1 MNVPDSGSDRAE
13 HRRIVEMLRA
23 LRNAHEHI
31 AGVLRHGS
39 CYELYQVLRALYPD
53 AEPWKLDDHVY
64 TRIRGR
70 FYDIHG
76 ERKLDAD
83 EMRRAVPKFERRDPP
98 HRWRN
103 RDAER
108 RRGFAQRTHSIVT
121 VGWEVRALQA
131 AYAVWRRAL
140 QARTPCGGEY
150 DTERGGSGARSGSR
164 TRSRSP
170 ASRKSG
176 ARRESPPPKTSRPG
190 GVQDG
195 RRPRPRRRRRGA
207 PGWRAARARGDDKG
221 RRAIP
226 NRPGRRGS
234 GERARV
240 DG

>member
-1 MNVPDSGSDRAE
+1 MNAPDSGSDRAE

-23 LRNAHEHI
+23 LRNAHEHMP
-31 AGVLRHGS
+31 GVLRHGS

-103 RDAER
+103 REAER

-131 AYAVWRRAL
+131 AYAAWRRVRHRAWRLRRAL
-140 QARTPCGGEY
+140 RIAHAFAQSGEPEERRAAGVTASEDVPARQRAG
-150 DTERGGSGARSGSR
+150 
-164 TRSRSP
+164 
-170 ASRKSG
+170 RKAAAAAEKT
-176 ARRESPPPKTSRPG
+176 ARRAGMAGSKSA
-190 GVQDG
+190 
-195 RRPRPRRRRRGA
+195 RRRQGTMGDPEPA
-207 PGWRAARARGDDKG
+207 GTWRQR
-221 RRAIP
+221 
-226 NRPGRRGS
+226 
-234 GERARV
+234 
-240 DG
+240 

>member
-23 LRNAHEHI
+23 LRNAHEHM
-31 AGVLRHGS
+31 AGVLRHGA

-53 AEPWKLDDHVY
+53 AEPWQLDDHVY

-103 RDAER
+103 REAER

-131 AYAVWRRAL
+131 AYAVWRRVRHRAWRLRRAL
-140 QARTPCGGEY
+140 RIAHAFAQSGEPEERRAAGVTASEDVPARQ
-150 DTERGGSGARSGSR
+150 R
-164 TRSRSP
+164 
-170 ASRKSG
+170 
-176 ARRESPPPKTSRPG
+176 ARRKAAAAAG
-190 GVQDG
+190 
-195 RRPRPRRRRRGA
+195 RRRGA

-226 NRPGRRGS
+226 NRRGRRGS